1 MKRHQIR
8 VLGYSFIMG
17 AAFMLAACTDMDLDT
32 GERPIQLSA
41 GPAFNVTRAATDIQ
55 GPAFQ
60 AGEEVSVF
68 IKGQSDQ
75 VEETTLAGYPTICT
89 TSEPTNNINKLTPV
103 GEQPYYPYGDN
114 SKATIF
120 AVYPKEV
127 APTSSTIQETFT
139 VAYDQ
144 TADDDYKKS
153 DLMMV
158 PPFSHDKNASVVNLP
173 FEHKM
178 AKLIITA
185 IGDPGIQMDGTITVG
200 GVYRSIKINV
210 PNGSYKTLT
219 EDTPSG
225 NLHDDLDDRGPIVMT
240 NGGAVLI
247 PPQEVTTSD
256 EWGNFITVTGREESN
271 PSVTL
276 TAKFNII
283 QKHFKP
289 GKTYRLVL
297 AIRMDNF
304 SNTEAITG
312 WSDDYGELTVTPS
325 GGYEGITIDN
335 IDGTISTADGGD
347 ADGYYVYTGTER
359 CPTPDVWYGTA
370 TKKKL
375 AYGSEYIY
383 RYVDN
388 KNAGMAQ
395 VLILGQN
402 YYAGLAATKGFTIR
416 QAQGRISFA
425 QGSNKTNVP
434 FNLNEVIDPAV
445 LNNTGDGVVTYTAAD
460 AASAKVVAVDPT
472 TGQLI
477 KQNVG
482 TATIKAEAA
491 DGTNYYYKADDGKTA
506 TYTVQIVPKPEA
518 AEDLVVT
525 YETDN
530 TTVSSDII
538 NKAVNQY
545 FVYNGEA
552 RELKSLSVYDRV
564 ADVTLV
570 NNVDYTYTLTNN
582 TNAGNALL
590 NIKGVST
597 GNYAAVDINVN
608 VPIAKATPTI
618 DVVHTPLTIGIHS
631 NTAPM
636 SRKKKRVAT
645 TQSWAASNLEYS
657 LSETS
662 KVQENT
668 YLSISDN
675 GVITG
680 KAATPA
686 NTPVTVYVKVLENAT
701 NWYAATP
708 VPYQVTVV
716 SSDFDFKLK
725 KSSGKIV
732 YRSSALTTGTT
743 GSDQRVTYEA
753 NYAKW
758 TCPASGTWQ
767 LDCWGA
773 QGASTPTS
781 WKDVN
786 GTTVNPLN
794 RGMGGRGAHIAGR
807 VYFKKGQVLY
817 VTVGEQGRN
826 ILPEKGGEGTPW
838 TLTRIPEGKYE
849 LEAYAWNGGANS
861 VRGQTK
867 YRQDVEGSTTESSV
881 PFPISG
887 GGGATD
893 MSLSYGTYA
902 GSTHMILQGV
912 SGIARSSTSVA
923 VDSLAWKS
931 PQHLYSRIIVAGGGG
946 GGVYYDSDSDGK
958 GFGDGGDGGAYIG
971 GDGLFNDHGNGGL
984 MDRGGYGGI
993 KNNWFLNY
1001 TYQAMRPSLTNKTYN
1016 DGPYAGGWSCSDGM
1030 FGEGGYFCL
1039 FGESNGCGGGGWYG
1053 GGAAGQEGANG
1064 SGGGGSSFL
1073 WTSDLAQWYTTA
1085 ATELK
1090 NYEKTIAWGGG
1101 TFFDAPATKYPNFV
1115 PSSSSTS
1122 PNYFPYMTEYIKD
1135 SGAHAG
1141 DGKAMITAVELD
1153 DVCISK

>member
-1 MKRHQIR
+1 
-8 VLGYSFIMG
+8 
-17 AAFMLAACTDMDLDT
+17 MLAACTDMDLDT

-144 TADDDYKKS
+144 TEDDDYKAS

-219 EDTPSG
+219 EDTPPG
-225 NLHDDLDDRGPIVMT
+225 NLHDDLGDRGPITMT

-256 EWGNFITVTGREESN
+256 LVGNFITVTGREESN

-289 GKTYRLVL
+289 GKTYRLML

-325 GGYEGITIDN
+325 GGYEGITIDP
-335 IDGTISTADGGD
+335 IDGSVSTADGGD

-388 KNAGMAQ
+388 KNAGIAQ

-402 YYAGLAATKGFTIR
+402 YYAGLAATQGFTIR

-425 QGSNKTNVP
+425 EGSSKTNVP
-434 FNLNEVIDPAV
+434 FNLNEIIDPAV
-445 LNNTGDGVVTYTAAD
+445 LNNTGDGVVTYTALD

-491 DGTNYYYKADDGKTA
+491 DGTNYHYEDGDGKVA

-530 TTVSSDII
+530 TTVSSDITDKAA
-538 NKAVNQY
+538 NKY

-552 RELKSLSVYDRV
+552 RELKSLSVYDKK

-590 NIKGVST
+590 NIKGKT
-597 GNYAAVDINVN
+597 GGNYATVDININ
-608 VPIAKATPTI
+608 VPIAKAKPTI

-636 SRKKKRVAT
+636 SRKKTRVAT
-645 TQSWAASNLEYS
+645 TQSWASANLQYS
-657 LSETS
+657 LSLDS

-668 YLSISDN
+668 YLSINDN

-680 KAATPA
+680 KAATPD
-686 NTPVTVYVKVLENAT
+686 NSPVTVYVKVLEDAT

-781 WKDVN
+781 WPSNGAV
-786 GTTVNPLN
+786 GTTPKGQAVTPLN

-807 VYFKKGQVLY
+807 VYLKKGQELY
-817 VTVGEQGRN
+817 VTVGELGRN
-826 ILPEKGGEGTPW
+826 VLPGERRNQTQVPV
-838 TLTRIPEGKYE
+838 GKYE
-849 LEAYAWNGGANS
+849 LCGYAWNGGANTAWGGYQS
-861 VRGQTK
+861 NNLNTSDA
-867 YRQDVEGSTTESSV
+867 DVYEV
-881 PFPISG
+881 DYPISG

-893 MSLSYGTYA
+893 MSLNYGTYA
-902 GSTHMILQGV
+902 GGANMVLQSPGC
-912 SGIARSSTSVA
+912 SARASSSVA

-931 PQHLYSRIIVAGGGG
+931 PEHLYSRIIVAGGGG
-946 GGVYYDSDSDGK
+946 GGLYYDSSGDGK
-958 GFGDGGDGGAYIG
+958 GFGDGGDGGAYKG
-971 GDGLFNDHGNGGL
+971 GDGLFNDHGNGGEL
-984 MDRGGYGGI
+984 DHGGYGGVVYSYWL
-993 KNNWFLNY
+993 NNDAATRTNTPTKAAFYDDGAY
-1001 TYQAMRPSLTNKTYN
+1001 T
-1016 DGPYAGGWSCSDGM
+1016 GGWSCSDGM
-1030 FGEGGYFCL
+1030 FGEGGYYTCTPE
-1039 FGESNGCGGGGWYG
+1039 GSACGGSGWYG
-1053 GGAAGQEGANG
+1053 GGGAGQANANG
-1064 SGGGGSSFL
+1064 SGGGGSSYL
-1073 WTSDLAQWYTTA
+1073 WTAANAKYYTQDSSMKTLA
-1085 ATELK
+1085 
-1090 NYEKTIAWGGG
+1090 NVS
-1101 TFFDAPATKYPNFV
+1101 FFDAPNKKYPAYV
-1115 PSSSSTS
+1115 PSSISTNN
-1122 PNYFPYMTEYIKD
+1122 NYFPYMTEYILD
-1135 SGAHAG
+1135 AGANAG

-1153 DVCISK
+1153 DVCINK

>member
-8 VLGYSFIMG
+8 VLDSFIIG
-17 AAFMLAACTDMDLDT
+17 AAFILAACTDMYLDT

-41 GPAFNVTRAATDIQ
+41 GPAFNVTRATTDLQ

-68 IKGQSDQ
+68 IKGKSDL
-75 VEETTLAGYPTICT
+75 VEETQLAGYPTICT
-89 TSEPTNNINKLTPV
+89 TSEPTDNINKLTPV

-256 EWGNFITVTGREESN
+256 EVGNFITVTGRQESN
-271 PSVTL
+271 PSETL

-289 GKTYRLVL
+289 GMVYRLVL

-434 FNLNEVIDPAV
+434 FNLNEIIDPAV

-530 TTVSSDII
+530 TTVSPHITD
-538 NKAVNQY
+538 KAVNQY

-597 GNYAAVDINVN
+597 GNYATVDINVN
-608 VPIAKATPTI
+608 VPIAKAKPTI
-618 DVVHTPLTIGIHS
+618 TVDQIPLTIGIHS
-631 NTAPM
+631 NTAPKNR
-636 SRKKKRVAT
+636 RKTRVAT
-645 TQSWAASNLEYS
+645 TQSWAANNLQYS
-657 LSETS
+657 FSETS
-662 KVQENT
+662 KVQDNT
-668 YLSISDN
+668 YLSINDN
-675 GVITG
+675 GLITG

-686 NTPVTVYVKVLENAT
+686 NTPVTVYVKVLEDAT
-701 NWYAATP
+701 NWDAATTLS
-708 VPYQVTVV
+708 YTVTVV
-716 SSDFDFKLK
+716 NSDFDFNL
-725 KSSGKIV
+725 
-732 YRSSALTTGTT
+732 YRDNNG
-743 GSDQRVTYEA
+743 DVTYNNA
-753 NYAKW
+753 TSGTLNTTTKRVVYNAAHSTW

-773 QGASTPTS
+773 QGASTPES
-781 WKDVN
+781 WTGGPAA
-786 GTTVNPLN
+786 GTFN

-807 VYFKKGQVLY
+807 VYLKKGQVLH
-817 VTVGEQGRN
+817 VVVGEQGRN
-826 ILPEKGGEGTPW
+826 LYPGHSRDTGTGTAIGEKYILDGF
-838 TLTRIPEGKYE
+838 
-849 LEAYAWNGGANS
+849 AWNGGANFVWGAGSSTGHAHYNNGKS
-861 VRGQTK
+861 VV
-867 YRQDVEGSTTESSV
+867 Y
-881 PFPISG
+881 PISG

-893 MSLSYGTYA
+893 MSLLYGTYA
-902 GSTHMILQGV
+902 GSSKMVGYTGNPV
-912 SGIARSSTSVA
+912 NY
-923 VDSLAWKS
+923 LAWKS
-931 PQHLYSRIIVAGGGG
+931 PEHLYSRIIVAGGGG
-946 GGVYYDSDSDGK
+946 GGLYYDSSGDGK
-958 GFGDGGDGGAYIG
+958 GFGDGGDGGAYVG
-971 GDGLFNDHGNGGL
+971 VDGLFNDYGLGGQ
-984 MDRGGYGGI
+984 MDRGGYGG
-993 KNNWFLNY
+993 KNYNWQIQNSSSGNTMTHALAKSFY
-1001 TYQAMRPSLTNKTYN
+1001 
-1016 DGPYAGGWSCSDGM
+1016 DVGPYAGGWSGTDGM
-1030 FGEGGYFCL
+1030 FGEGGYYVHVTE
-1039 FGESNGCGGGGWYG
+1039 GNGCGGGGWYG
-1053 GGAAGQEGANG
+1053 GGAAGQGAANG

-1073 WTSDLAQWYTTA
+1073 WTSDLAVWYDRAPTLAHPELVTA
-1085 ATELK
+1085 DAS
-1090 NYEKTIAWGGG
+1090 
-1101 TFFDAPATKYPNFV
+1101 FFNAPSTKYPNYV
-1115 PSSSSTS
+1115 PQTS
-1122 PNYFPYMTEYIKD
+1122 DTSKDTYFPYMTEVIVD
-1135 SGAHAG
+1135 AGARAG